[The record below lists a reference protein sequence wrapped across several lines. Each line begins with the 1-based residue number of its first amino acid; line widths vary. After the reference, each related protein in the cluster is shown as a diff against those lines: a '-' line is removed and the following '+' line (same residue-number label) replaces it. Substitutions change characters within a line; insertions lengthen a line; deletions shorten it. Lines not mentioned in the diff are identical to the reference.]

1 MAAGKFPA
9 QTQYS
14 DIYLR
19 CKGIQMKNSPLLKT
33 ALFNLVASF
42 FLAAVSLF
50 AVASAFAQSG
60 PTGPTPPPYTPVIT
74 VTPAV
79 AAVGV
84 ERQITVSGQW
94 PSGCIPQGITPLRE
108 AASLTRALPIRLEIP
123 LTLVACTAAITPY
136 SYSTTFT
143 PTTSGDYRL
152 IVYGNDGLTSHEVL
166 MTVRSTDPN
175 RALYNL
181 TGSWFDPAT
190 SGSGVVFIHG
200 YSTTD
205 TVFGAWFMYG
215 QNGEARW
222 YSIQEGRWRD
232 ATEWNGTLYETT
244 AAPQSC
250 ENNLS
255 VCPLPFRN
263 LRRVGTARITMSGRF
278 DVKLEAL
285 TTAGNPLFSSTLVKG
300 L

>member
-1 MAAGKFPA
+1 
-9 QTQYS
+9 
-14 DIYLR
+14 
-19 CKGIQMKNSPLLKT
+19 MKNSPLLKT

-42 FLAAVSLF
+42 FLAVISLF

-60 PTGPTPPPYTPVIT
+60 PTGPTPPPFTPRILI
-74 VTPAV
+74 TPAIAV
-79 AAVGV
+79 AGI
-84 ERQITVSGQW
+84 ERTITVSGNW
-94 PSGCIPQGITPLRE
+94 PSGCIPSGITPMRE
-108 AASLTRALPIRLEIP
+108 TASLTRALPIRLEISTFSVC
-123 LTLVACTAAITPY
+123 TLAITPY
-136 SYSTTFT
+136 SFTTTFT
-143 PTTSGDYRL
+143 PTAAGDFRV
-152 IVYGNDGLTSHEVL
+152 IAYGSDGVTNNEVL
-166 MTVRSTDPN
+166 MAVRSVDAN
-175 RALYNL
+175 RSLYNL

-200 YSTTD
+200 YTTTD
-205 TVFGAWFMYG
+205 AVFGAWFMYG

-232 ATEWNGTLYETT
+232 GTEWNGTLYETT

-278 DVKLEAL
+278 DAKLEAL
-285 TTAGNPLFSSTLVKG
+285 TTAGNPLFTSTLVKG
-300 L
+300 F